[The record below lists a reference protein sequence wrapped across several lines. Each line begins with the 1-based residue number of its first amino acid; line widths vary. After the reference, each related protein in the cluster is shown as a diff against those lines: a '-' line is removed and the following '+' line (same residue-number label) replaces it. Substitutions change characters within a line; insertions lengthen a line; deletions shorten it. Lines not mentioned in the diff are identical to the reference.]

1 MPKTALL
8 VIDIQNDF
16 CPGGALAV
24 PKGHEVVEVANTF
37 IKLFFKSNMPVIA
50 TQDWH
55 PVGHG
60 SFASVHNAAP
70 FTMGKLSDMDQV
82 MWPDHCVQDTFGAE
96 FHPDLLD
103 VPTVVCKG
111 MDPTVDSYSGFF
123 DNGGKNDTG
132 LNAIL
137 KADGVTQLMILGLA
151 TDYCVKAT
159 ALDAAKLGYFTVVI
173 EDGCR
178 AVNYPEGTEKAAIEE
193 MRRAGILVMPSAAAY
208 KFFMG

>member
-24 PKGHEVVEVANTF
+24 PKGNEVVEVANTF

-55 PVGHG
+55 PAGHG
-60 SFASVHNAAP
+60 SFASAHNAAP

-82 MWPDHCVQDTFGAE
+82 MWPDHCVQDTVGAE

-103 VPTVVCKG
+103 IPTVVCKG

-137 KADGVTQLMILGLA
+137 KEDGVTQLMILGLA

-159 ALDAAKLGYFTVVI
+159 ALDAAKLGYFTVVV

-193 MRRAGILVMPSAAAY
+193 MRRAGVLVMSSAAAY